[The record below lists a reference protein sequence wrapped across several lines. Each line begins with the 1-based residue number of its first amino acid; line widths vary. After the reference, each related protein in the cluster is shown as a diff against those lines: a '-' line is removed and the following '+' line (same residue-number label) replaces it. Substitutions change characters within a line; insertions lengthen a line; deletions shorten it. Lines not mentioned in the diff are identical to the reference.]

1 MNITENYNS
10 AASRF
15 GEQLARE
22 MLSAGIPDKY
32 LLSACRFHCLPPNKT
47 IDFLKIQFRQWM
59 TYVVPFNKQ
68 IDVNNLTY
76 EQFDKI
82 IRDEQQKH
90 VCPNKFYDDGNITIG
105 EFKNKKDAA
114 LCPLKP
120 IYDSNYGFCVCSELG
135 FNKYNKQGYRIIVII
150 DKSKILANDIT
161 KYVFA
166 LVKDGG
172 IDMWNANNNSM
183 KADTWK
189 YINNLPKKAR
199 EALLSF
205 VKSTNNQEN
214 KQNTKMKTENRKRNV
229 VRLTESQL
237 KQMIAESVK
246 NVLNEIGD
254 PGTLIHGTH
263 RNEDLIPAF
272 MSELFRND
280 HQKARKIWTSS
291 LNLLK
296 ALCDQKAGIETNWWD
311 SEEATE
317 ICMELQDALQDYA
330 PEGHYFGSHIGDGSD
345 FGYWKLIIRKNTP

>member
-1 MNITENYNS
+1 
-10 AASRF
+10 
-15 GEQLARE
+15 
-22 MLSAGIPDKY
+22 
-32 LLSACRFHCLPPNKT
+32 
-47 IDFLKIQFRQWM
+47 
-59 TYVVPFNKQ
+59 
-68 IDVNNLTY
+68 
-76 EQFDKI
+76 
-82 IRDEQQKH
+82 
-90 VCPNKFYDDGNITIG
+90 
-105 EFKNKKDAA
+105 
-114 LCPLKP
+114 
-120 IYDSNYGFCVCSELG
+120 
-135 FNKYNKQGYRIIVII
+135 
-150 DKSKILANDIT
+150 
-161 KYVFA
+161 
-166 LVKDGG
+166 
-172 IDMWNANNNSM
+172 
-183 KADTWK
+183 
-189 YINNLPKKAR
+189 
-199 EALLSF
+199 
-205 VKSTNNQEN
+205 
-214 KQNTKMKTENRKRNV
+214 MKTENRKRNV

-345 FGYWKLIIRKNTP
+345 FGYWNDEG